1 MCQGGS
7 RIGRGDRA
15 AQAEARQIVKE
26 SVENRGT
33 RREGQGGA
41 VPCEA

>member
-26 SVENRGT
+26 SVENRGAWC
-33 RREGQGGA
+33 EGQGWA
-41 VPCEA
+41 VPYEA

>member
-7 RIGRGDRA
+7 RTGRGDRA

-26 SVENRGT
+26 SVENRGAW
-33 RREGQGGA
+33 REGQGWA
-41 VPCEA
+41 MLYDA

>member
-1 MCQGGS
+1 VTTEGL

-26 SVENRGT
+26 SVENWGA
-33 RREGQGGA
+33 RREGQGWA